1 MVEMQNDK
9 ELVKLPQLQDV
20 VNQLVTVQQEIKELE
35 QLAEELQEKIKEEMK
50 DSEVA
55 EVGNFIVTWKSVTA
69 ERLDVARFKKELPD
83 IYKQFLTS
91 SVTRRF
97 TLKQKK
103 EE

>member
-1 MVEMQNDK
+1 MQNDK